1 MDQDTCFHPTVK
13 GEIGAFA
20 WHLVDELPAT
30 SEAAKQIFLN
40 ADGGRHRFHM
50 VSDLVLAASTSK
62 QFHRDIH
69 FAIDTAMGR
78 SIPS

>member
-50 VSDLVLAASTSK
+50 VSDLFVAAPAPKRFHSGIHLAT
-62 QFHRDIH
+62 
-69 FAIDTAMGR
+69 DTAAGR
-78 SIPS
+78 YIHS